1 MVDLEHTVDFDLRVE
16 VDLLLEDLPRSELLC
31 DPRVDFD
38 LCKEVGLI
46 VSLIDIQCLY
56 SLLCDLK
63 LDFDL
68 FVGLEL
74 LLEVL
79 LVLPSSVSA
88 GCTFSVPKHFG
99 FRTCLG
105 GS

>member
-38 LCKEVGLI
+38 LCVEVI
-46 VSLIDIQCLY
+46 FSSTDMRLY
-56 SLLCDLK
+56 SLVCDLT

-68 FVGLEL
+68 FVELDL
-74 LLEVL
+74 LLEVFR
-79 LVLPSSVSA
+79 VLP
-88 GCTFSVPKHFG
+88 
-99 FRTCLG
+99 
-105 GS
+105 

>member
-38 LCKEVGLI
+38 LCVEVI
-46 VSLIDIQCLY
+46 FSSIDMCLY
-56 SLLCDLK
+56 SLVCDLT

-68 FVGLEL
+68 FVELDL

-79 LVLPSSVSA
+79 
-88 GCTFSVPKHFG
+88 G
-99 FRTCLG
+99 FYHDLCLAEPFRNQTILDLDHV
-105 GS
+105 